1 MIKETLAYMKQRLR
15 QVGASTLLACTLL
28 GCPSPVLSQT
38 LAMTHQDRQ
47 NSQNGANPGGA
58 DP

>member
-1 MIKETLAYMKQRLR
+1 MKQRLR